1 MNFPRI
7 AQAVSEWS
15 RVLGEEFVLT
25 DAASLAKYA
34 ANAGGVKRILS
45 AVLRPGSTDDVV
57 QVVAVAN
64 RHKVPLHP
72 VSLGRNRGL
81 GLSVPVRDG
90 AVVVELG
97 RMNAIREVNVKHCYA
112 VVEPGVTQR
121 QLYEHIRER
130 NLPLVLNV
138 TGAAG
143 ATSLI
148 GNALERG
155 MGCLASRAESLTGL
169 EVVLGNGTLLKTGF
183 GHFENAQ
190 AKYICK
196 FGIGPFLD
204 GLFSQGNFG
213 IVTSAAVDLMP
224 QRDAHMAVMAKI
236 RDPKKLGAFVEAIA
250 DLRRRDVI
258 QTAMRIGNSHR
269 MQIAMAPRVY
279 LSLKSWSGLSE
290 AVLKVEAGKL
300 LAKEGFGAWSGMVGI
315 MGTRDQ
321 LARARREIRK
331 SLRGLAKT
339 MFMTDA
345 RVNAAKTVA
354 SKLSFIPWV
363 RRKQALLRAVEPLY
377 GLVKG
382 IPTDALMN
390 SVWWPL
396 GEAPRTGRENPDQ
409 SHCGLLFC
417 VPFFP
422 ADGEVVAKAMEHVE
436 KVFRKYNFVPYITL
450 NVADS
455 KSIECVI
462 RMAFDRNHPSQAAA
476 AHACNDELTSDFIK
490 QGLIPDRV
498 GVQSMDLVV
507 RENDPYWNTVRDLK
521 KALDPNHIISP
532 GRYNLV

>member
-1 MNFPRI
+1 MHSSNV
-7 AQAVSEWS
+7 AQAVSEWI

-34 ANAGGVKRILS
+34 ANAGGVKRMLS

-57 QVVAVAN
+57 NVVAVAN

-72 VSLGRNRGL
+72 VSLGRNWGL
-81 GLSVPVRDG
+81 GSCVPVRDG

-97 RMNAIREVNVKHCYA
+97 RMNAIREVNLKHHYA

-121 QLYEHIRER
+121 QLYDYIRER
-130 NLPLVLNV
+130 NLPLVMNV

-148 GNALERG
+148 GNAMERG
-155 MGCLASRAESLTGL
+155 VGYFASRAEALTGL

-190 AKYICK
+190 AKYIYK

-224 QRDAHMAVMAKI
+224 KRDAHMAVIAKI
-236 RDPKKLGAFVEAIA
+236 RDPEKLGAFVEAIA

-258 QTAMRIGNSHR
+258 QTVMHIGNHHR
-269 MQIAMAPRVY
+269 TQIAMAPLVY
-279 LSLKSWSGLSE
+279 LSLKKQGGIDE
-290 AVLKVEAGKL
+290 ADLKVEAGKL
-300 LAKEGFGAWSGMVGI
+300 LAKEGFGAWSAVGGI
-315 MGTRDQ
+315 MGTRGH
-321 LARARREIRK
+321 LAATRREIRK

-345 RVNAAKTVA
+345 LVNAAKSVA

-363 RRKQALLRAVEPLY
+363 RRKQALLLAVEPLY
-377 GLVKG
+377 GLAKG
-382 IPTDALMN
+382 IPTDAPMN

-396 GEAPRTGRENPDQ
+396 GEVPRTDRENPDQ

-422 ADGEVVAKAMEHVE
+422 ADGEVVAKAMQHVE

-450 NVADS
+450 NMADS

-462 RMAFDRNHPSQAAA
+462 NLAFDRNHPSQVAA

-490 QGLIPDRV
+490 QGLIPYRV

-507 RENDPYWNTVRDLK
+507 RENDTYWNTVRDLK